1 MRRWCCGRCIST
13 TRKGS
18 VGSGEHGFEAVAERI
33 AEEVLVESGR
43 YRRGWITRK
52 SGDFGIDFVGRLD
65 VGSGFATAKLV
76 VLGQAKCEQTTVA
89 TSAQDL
95 ARTVARLRRGWL
107 GVYVTTSYFSA
118 ATQREVAEDAYPLV
132 LIHGLQVAEIV
143 ERLALAEGFPRWRP
157 GSVTS
162 MPDMPTG
169 SACEVLRRSSSTT
182 DRPGCWPTPQLCCS
196 CRVRDA
202 RRRTIR
208 AGALEDGGVPVD
220 DAHHLDHLAKTL
232 AHVTLPYLDDTP
244 TIALQS

>member
-1 MRRWCCGRCIST
+1 MYGQSVVAKSDQLPPSGSHEALVLRT
-13 TRKGS
+13 VYQHYKKGL
-18 VGSGEHGFEAVAERI
+18 GGIGEHGFEAVAERI

-107 GVYVTTSYFSA
+107 GVDVTTSYFSA

-132 LIHGLQVAEIV
+132 LIHGLQVAEMF
-143 ERLALAEGFPRWRP
+143 L
-157 GSVTS
+157 
-162 MPDMPTG
+162 
-169 SACEVLRRSSSTT
+169 
-182 DRPGCWPTPQLCCS
+182 
-196 CRVRDA
+196 
-202 RRRTIR
+202 
-208 AGALEDGGVPVD
+208 
-220 DAHHLDHLAKTL
+220 
-232 AHVTLPYLDDTP
+232 
-244 TIALQS
+244 